1 MHIKNRGLQL
11 ARTLCAMVLAIVF
24 VMGVVIGFSPIDSAH
39 AASVLKAGEYRALS
53 EVPGSSD
60 YNDGLLG
67 LKVKSSDTS
76 VISCGVRKPSG
87 YTGSKEYFAH
97 AKGFGKATVTAT
109 WKVAETVFNAKT
121 KKYSQ
126 KKRNFSKCFEFEVKE
141 AALSASKCDYLF
153 SGSSY
158 SLSSLFKK
166 CRADNH
172 VSYFP
177 KQSDGVFEKGQGYS
191 VVGNGK
197 KIKFSQAGKGLSVLY
212 KVKGK
217 TYRIKVGV
225 VHSKESLKEQTIIAV
240 KKAAY
245 VPSSFRLKGVQ
256 MRGYKVVIRFS
267 LVNLVGATVTSKVSS
282 CYQNGEFAYQKIG

>member
-1 MHIKNRGLQL
+1 MQIKNRGLQL
-11 ARTLCAMVLAIVF
+11 ARTLCAMILAIVF
-24 VMGVVIGFSPIDSAH
+24 AVGVIIGFTPIDNAH
-39 AASVLKAGEYRALS
+39 AASAMKVGEYRALS
-53 EVPGSSD
+53 EVPCSSD
-60 YNDGLLG
+60 YNDGLLS

-76 VISCGVRKPSG
+76 VVSCGVRKPMG
-87 YTGSKEYFAH
+87 YTGNKEYYAH
-97 AKGFGKATVTAT
+97 ARGFGKATVTAT
-109 WKVAETVFNAKT
+109 WKVAETVFNPKT

-126 KKRNFSKCFEFEVKE
+126 KKKPYSKCFEFEVGE
-141 AALSASKCDYLF
+141 AFLATSKCDYLF

-177 KQSDGVFEKGQGYS
+177 KQSNGAFVKGQGYS

-217 TYRIKVGV
+217 TYCIKVGA
-225 VHSKESLKEQTIIAV
+225 VHSKEFLKEKTIVAV

-245 VPSSFRLKGVQ
+245 VPSSFKLKGVK
-256 MRGYKVVIRFS
+256 MRGYKVVVSFS
-267 LVNLVGATVTSKVSS
+267 LVNLAGVTVTSKVSS
-282 CYQNGEFAYQKIG
+282 CYQNGEFAYQKID